1 MHSFYSVYLH
11 SYLQDGQIAAW
22 PYLRVLKEML
32 RLEVSIDACLGKLKQ
47 RISSIETKTGG
58 QLHATDDAD
67 SLSLSS
73 ATAYRA
79 GRLPGLGREAELLKE
94 KNDALKQEVAQL
106 RRQVARY
113 QRALGISNTA
123 PSAADGRGLVG
134 RFVSVSR
141 VEEEDDPLHAEEKKS
156 S

>member
-1 MHSFYSVYLH
+1 
-11 SYLQDGQIAAW
+11 
-22 PYLRVLKEML
+22 ML
-32 RLEVSIDACLGKLKQ
+32 RLEVSIDSCLGKLKQ
-47 RISSIETKTGG
+47 RIHSIEMKSGHPA
-58 QLHATDDAD
+58 HANNDDAD

-73 ATAYRA
+73 ATAYKA

-123 PSAADGRGLVG
+123 PSAAEGRGPLVG
-134 RFVSVSR
+134 RFVSVAR
-141 VEEEDDPLHAEEKKS
+141 VEEEEDDPLNIEEKKS

>member
-1 MHSFYSVYLH
+1 
-11 SYLQDGQIAAW
+11 
-22 PYLRVLKEML
+22 ML
-32 RLEVSIDACLGKLKQ
+32 RLEVSIESCLGKLKQ
-47 RISSIETKTGG
+47 RIKSLEIKTGN
-58 QLHATDDAD
+58 QLHSADDAD

-94 KNDALKQEVAQL
+94 NNDALKQEIAQL
-106 RRQVARY
+106 KRQIARY

-123 PSAADGRGLVG
+123 LSANEGRGLVG
-134 RFVSVSR
+134 RFVAVSR
-141 VEEEDDPLHAEEKKS
+141 VEEEDDYDTLHLEEKKS